1 MVKINGE
8 EIENINGITVAEYL
22 SSSGYDTKRVA
33 VELNGDILPKAQY
46 DSTIL
51 QDGDS
56 VEVVSFVGGG

>member
-8 EIENINGITVAEYL
+8 ELDIAGITAAEYL
-22 SSSGYDTKRVA
+22 AENGYDTKRVA

-46 DSTIL
+46 DSTVL